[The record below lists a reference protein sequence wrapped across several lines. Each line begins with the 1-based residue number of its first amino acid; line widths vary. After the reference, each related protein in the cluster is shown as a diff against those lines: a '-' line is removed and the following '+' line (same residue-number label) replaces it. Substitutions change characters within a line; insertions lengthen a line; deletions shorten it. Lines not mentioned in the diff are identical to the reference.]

1 MARETQADRPEP
13 TVLRT
18 IGRLILIPF
27 ALLIAALFS
36 GFVLV
41 TLGMEEIT
49 ARTAET
55 VDGDFAAFDQVS
67 AILDFFWRIAGGLS
81 LLPALLAVI
90 VGEVGR
96 IRSLLFYL
104 VCGGLAIASAPML
117 STFADTGAVA
127 MPDVAVL
134 QICATA
140 GFLGGFVY
148 WLLAGRTA

>member
-1 MARETQADRPEP
+1 MARETQAARPEP

-27 ALLIAALFS
+27 ALLIAAIFA

-49 ARTAET
+49 TRTAET
-55 VDGDFAAFDQVS
+55 ADGDFAAFGQIN
-67 AILDFFWRIAGGLS
+67 AILELFWRIAGGLS
-81 LLPALLAVI
+81 VVPALLAVI
-90 VGEVGR
+90 VGEIGR

-104 VCGGLAIASAPML
+104 VCGGLAIASAPLL
-117 STFADTGAVA
+117 STFVATGSVALPDTSI
-127 MPDVAVL
+127 L

-140 GFLGGFVY
+140 GFLGGFIY